1 MKFVMITFA
10 LLFLSAK
17 LQSQNISYAPLN
29 NNFSVTLQMN
39 YVSSASIQLYAF
51 SPSEIERNIFQETR
65 GGYGYSAILKTN
77 VISENVSLAL
87 NFEYIKITDDENS
100 IFLQTANGPSIR
112 ARMTET
118 IEVMPVELSA
128 IFNIPYLTDDL
139 NVYLGGGGG
148 VYFGDWRRSVLGVET
163 ETISKRPGISFHVL
177 SGIQYSFLNNV
188 SAGFEFRFRE
198 GMYEV
203 NNEFKENEFLI
214 NGNSYSIQ
222 KSYNSKVFLDG
233 LRLSLGVSYYF

>member
-1 MKFVMITFA
+1 MITFA

-17 LQSQNISYAPLN
+17 LQSQNLSYAPLN